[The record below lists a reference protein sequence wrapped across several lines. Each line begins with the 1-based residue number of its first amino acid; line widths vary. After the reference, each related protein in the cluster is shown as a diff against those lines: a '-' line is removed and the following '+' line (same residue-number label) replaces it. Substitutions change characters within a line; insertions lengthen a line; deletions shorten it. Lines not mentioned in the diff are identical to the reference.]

1 MPPESCQ
8 PPPEP
13 PSHSPKM
20 ARAATSFRS
29 ASLSGPLSEA
39 ICDVA
44 RMQAVMIAAN
54 RFVDTASREPLGISF
69 TWLTISNPSPG
80 PISRA
85 STSAKCCPDPSSPGG
100 TIPAAI
106 TAALS
111 RPR

>member
-1 MPPESCQ
+1 
-8 PPPEP
+8 
-13 PSHSPKM
+13 M

-29 ASLSGPLSEA
+29 ASVNGPVSEA

-44 RMQAVMIAAN
+44 RMQAVMIAAS
-54 RFVDTASREPLGISF
+54 RFVETASREPLGMSF
-69 TWLTISNPSPG
+69 TWLTISSPRPG

-85 STSAKCCPDPSSPGG
+85 RTSANCCPEPSNPGG